1 MAFRPGEHPRDPQG
15 RFRDKEKLRKRQI
28 IPQTVQTYERWWHGP
43 TGYTISGWGA
53 VDDPNAPRNREN
65 AEITERMEDYGLMPC
80 TNKDM
85 QRTGMFMGYLTQDDA
100 KETVDA
106 LNEEFPDRTFETIDP
121 NANGELEDALG
132 SLTAD
137 EGLRHRSGYAEPSD
151 QDMVFALMTEYTNV
165 DEWNDVDIED
175 TYSNAGVT
183 VHNMRIMGQGG
194 DLTFIRDTTILCSN
208 TRKVRD
214 ELIRQG
220 YSQETADDYAEDILT
235 QDEWNED
242 GTYNDRWNE
251 KGMTDA
257 NARDAIRSYDLP
269 KAIETIERWRREHAG
284 NEGE

>member
-1 MAFRPGEHPRDPQG
+1 MTFRPGEHPRDPQG
-15 RFRDKEKLRKRQI
+15 RFRDKEKLRKQQI
-28 IPQTVQTYERWWHGP
+28 IPPTVCTYERWWHGP

-53 VDDPNAPRNREN
+53 VDDPNTPRNREN
-65 AEITERMEDYGLMPC
+65 VEITERMEDYGLMPC

-132 SLTAD
+132 Y
-137 EGLRHRSGYAEPSD
+137 RSGYAEPSD
-151 QDMVFALMTEYTNV
+151 EDIVFALTAEYTNV
-165 DEWNDVDIED
+165 EEWNDADIED

-183 VHNMRIMGQGG
+183 VHNMRVMGRRGS
-194 DLTFIRDTTILCSN
+194 LTFIRDTTILHSN

-220 YSQETADDYAEDILT
+220 YSQETADDYAEDIVSV
-235 QDEWNED
+235 DEWNED

-269 KAIETIERWRREHAG
+269 KAIETVERLRSEHAG
-284 NEGE
+284 KEGD

>member
-1 MAFRPGEHPRDPQG
+1 MTFRPGEHPRDPQG
-15 RFRDKEKLRKRQI
+15 RFRDKEKLRKQQI
-28 IPQTVQTYERWWHGP
+28 IPPTVCTYERWWNGS

-53 VDDPNAPRNREN
+53 VDDPNTPRNREN

-85 QRTGMFMGYLTQDDA
+85 QRTGMFMGYMTQDDA

-121 NANGELEDALG
+121 NANGELDDALG
-132 SLTAD
+132 Y
-137 EGLRHRSGYAEPSD
+137 RSGYAEPSD
-151 QDMVFALMTEYTNV
+151 EDIVFALTAEYTNV
-165 DEWNDVDIED
+165 EEWNDADIKD

-183 VHNMRIMGQGG
+183 VHNMRVMGRRGS
-194 DLTFIRDTTILCSN
+194 LTFIRDTTILHSN

-220 YSQETADDYAEDILT
+220 YPQETADDYAEDILAE
-235 QDEWNED
+235 DEWNED
-242 GTYNDRWNE
+242 GTYNDRWNQ

-269 KAIETIERWRREHAG
+269 KALETIERWRRTHADG
-284 NEGE
+284 KEGE